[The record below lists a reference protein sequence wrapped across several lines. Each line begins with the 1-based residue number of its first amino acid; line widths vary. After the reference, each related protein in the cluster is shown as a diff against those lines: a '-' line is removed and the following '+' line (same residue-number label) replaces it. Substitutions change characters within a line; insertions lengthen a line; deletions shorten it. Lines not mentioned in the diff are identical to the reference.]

1 MFPASGHMKDVHS
14 SIFLWN
20 SGRVYDSANSV
31 EVLRSLSSLM
41 AYSVK
46 RVSISISWETL
57 EEIASGRNFV
67 SSEMENRKTSLFR
80 ARGDAA
86 LLVTDMIGTPR
97 SFRISTIRRTSLF
110 LPVCDTIRA
119 QSFSLSLPAYIS
131 CIW

>member
-1 MFPASGHMKDVHS
+1 MFIPAYSYGILVVFTIRRILLKYSG
-14 SIFLWN
+14 
-20 SGRVYDSANSV
+20 
-31 EVLRSLSSLM
+31 SLSSLM

-86 LLVTDMIGTPR
+86 LLVTDMIGTPC

-119 QSFSLSLPAYIS
+119 QSFSLSLPASVSYTHLTAAR
-131 CIW
+131 CCGN

>member
-31 EVLRSLSSLM
+31 EVLRIIILFDG
-41 AYSVK
+41 VQC
-46 RVSISISWETL
+46 
-57 EEIASGRNFV
+57 EEGIHQHQLGNTGGNRPGRNFV

-86 LLVTDMIGTPR
+86 LLVTDMIGTPC